1 MFGVCEKKKKK
12 KPNRSVVHDFF
23 SFNSLEVILYEEHKV
38 LLLVFC
44 IVLGF
49 CFNITNYCFLK
60 SYMKFISKLFFL
72 WWDKFL
78 LKGSWFPFKKS
89 WLITFSF
96 WHFLHFCYLCFH
108 LFSALNKMT
117 PVVTRLILVTGIGYQ
132 CQLRSGLQV
141 DNITNLGPITQ
152 SIPQSVPVEVHR
164 KSSARLWLSWE
175 RTIYIFLRIMT
186 SLRAEIVG
194 GRSICEFLILWSHYI
209 L

>member
-1 MFGVCEKKKKK
+1 M
-12 KPNRSVVHDFF
+12 
-23 SFNSLEVILYEEHKV
+23 EVILYEEHKV

-132 CQLRSGLQV
+132 CQLRPGLQV